1 MVYYLT
7 MSFLLEFI
15 ATGLLIGKLPFA
27 PGTLGTLLGIP
38 IVLLLYIDTNLY
50 LWGTALL
57 FFTGWLASE
66 HMVRLLKDEDP
77 EEVVIDEI
85 VGYMLAFLLVE
96 PSLKALILG
105 FVIFRII
112 DIFKPFPVNL
122 FENFPGGLGVMADD
136 VVAGVLTSIILYM
149 LLQ

>member
-1 MVYYLT
+1 MLV
-7 MSFLLEFI
+7 
-15 ATGLLIGKLPFA
+15 GKLPFA
-27 PGTLGTLLGIP
+27 PGTLGTLLGVP
-38 IVLLLYIDTNLY
+38 IVLLLYIDKNLY

-77 EEVVIDEI
+77 EEVVIDEV
-85 VGYMLAFLLVE
+85 VGYMLVFLLVE

-105 FVIFRII
+105 FIIFRII

-136 VVAGVLTSIILYM
+136 AVAGALTSIILYM